1 MLIFV
6 KVPNGP
12 ASSVEVELTDSVQKV
27 KEKVAE
33 RLEYGKPFALAF
45 AGKRLESGT
54 LADYGI
60 RKESTLH
67 VVEVPPIKV
76 NVDFE
81 GNVEEINVPNN
92 AEVTIRDVKRIIRNA
107 FPDEASFARQL
118 PILKKGD
125 TVLDNHRTVRSYEI
139 MNGDTLI
146 AVKNTEP
153 EATSSTTTTTYT
165 DDLDADAKEDLL
177 SSFAKGA
184 KSSKVEIV
192 FSFDTTGSMSS
203 CIKEVMKK
211 VKETTTRLMKDIPDI
226 RIGIIAHGDYCDYN
240 TYVVQCLDLTKDVDK
255 ICKFVDSVKSTT
267 GGDAPEA
274 YELALK
280 EARFFSWED
289 DTSKALVMIGDEVP
303 HPPSFTTENI
313 NWWEELDCL
322 VNMGVKVYGVRAL
335 NSNHSIPFYQE
346 MSERSGTV
354 SITFNSFHLIVD
366 MFLAI
371 CYREASAEK
380 LQEFQEEVQK
390 EGKMTE
396 EMGTI
401 FETLSKPNPTIPQSE
416 KKKKKKCSEPWYD
429 LDMDNGS
436 PQYKM
441 DAQTKKWSP
450 ISGARNDQN
459 YPIDYGTSHRST
471 STYSSPR
478 STASVGGGSTYDP
491 SAGIPAIKL
500 VVVGDG
506 AVGKT
511 CMLISYTTNAFPGE
525 YVPSVFDNYSA
536 NVMVAGKPYN
546 LGLWDTAGQE
556 DYDRLR
562 PLSYPQTDVFFLCF
576 SVISPSSFENVR
588 ARWVAEVTHHC
599 PRTPYIV
606 VGTKKDLRTDA
617 DTLARLSEK
626 KMAPITEDQGHA
638 LAKEVGA
645 ACYVECSA
653 LTQDGLKNVFDTAIQ
668 TVVAGGRSTLKRT
681 KSKKGC
687 LMM

>member
-12 ASSVEVELTDSVQKV
+12 ASSVEVELTDSVEKV
-27 KEKVAE
+27 KAKVAE

-45 AGKRLESGT
+45 AGKRMESGT

-92 AEVTIRDVKRIIRNA
+92 AEVTIRDVKRIVRNA
-107 FPDEASFARQL
+107 FPDETSFARQL

-125 TVLDNHRTVRSYEI
+125 VVLENNRSVRSCEI
-139 MNGDTLI
+139 MNGDTLTVIKDDTEAEI
-146 AVKNTEP
+146 AKCES
-153 EATSSTTTTTYT
+153 SSTPHVT

-211 VKETTTRLMKDIPDI
+211 VKETTTRLMKDIKDI

-240 TYVVQCLDLTKDVDK
+240 TYVVKCLDLTSDCDK
-255 ICKFVDSVKSTT
+255 IKKFVDGVASTT

-274 YELALK
+274 YELALR

-303 HPPSFTTENI
+303 HPPSFTTERI

-335 NSNHSIPFYQE
+335 SSNHSIPFYKE
-346 MSERSGTV
+346 MSEKSGTV
-354 SITFNSFHLIVD
+354 SINFNSFHLIVD

-380 LQEFQEEVQK
+380 LQEFQAEVQK

-401 FETLSKPNPTIPQSE
+401 FETLAKPNPTIPQVSE
-416 KKKKKKCSEPWYD
+416 KKKKKLSSEPWYD
-429 LDMDNGS
+429 LDRDNGS
-436 PQYKM
+436 PQYQM
-441 DAQTKKWSP
+441 DQQTKKWSP
-450 ISGARNDQN
+450 ISGAKNDQN
-459 YPIDYGTSHRST
+459 YAVDYYSTTTTTTTSYKST
-471 STYSSPR
+471 PSYS
-478 STASVGGGSTYDP
+478 GSTYNP
-491 SAGIPAIKL
+491 SAGLPAIKL

-525 YVPSVFDNYSA
+525 YIPSVFDNYSA
-536 NVMVAGKPYN
+536 NVMVDSRPYN
-546 LGLWDTAGQE
+546 IGLWDTAGQE

-562 PLSYPQTDVFFLCF
+562 PLSYPQTDVFLLCY
-576 SVISPSSFENVR
+576 SVVSRTAYENVK
-588 ARWVAEVTHHC
+588 ARWMPEVSHHC
-599 PRTPYIV
+599 AGTPYIV
-606 VGTKKDLRTDA
+606 VGTKSDLRKDEATI
-617 DTLARLSEK
+617 TRLSEK
-626 KMAPITEDQGHA
+626 GMTMVTTEEGNK
-638 LAKEVGA
+638 LAKEIGA
-645 ACYVECSA
+645 VCYVECSA
-653 LTQDGLKNVFDTAIQ
+653 LTQDGLKNVFDTAVR
-668 TVVAGGRSTLKRT
+668 TVVSLGAKKPSKGKKAG
-681 KSKKGC
+681 C
-687 LMM
+687 MIM